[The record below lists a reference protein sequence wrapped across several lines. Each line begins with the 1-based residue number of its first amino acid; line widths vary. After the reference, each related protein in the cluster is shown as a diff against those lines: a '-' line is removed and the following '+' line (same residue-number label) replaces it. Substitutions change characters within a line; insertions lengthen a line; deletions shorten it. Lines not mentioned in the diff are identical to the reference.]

1 MVRPAF
7 LLAEV
12 EPEDGIST
20 RKLVL
25 ETAKFN
31 VITAHSLKEMLE
43 LLQLHPKVDAVIL
56 HSSLAGFD
64 CEDIVA
70 AIRKRQRDTPILVLS
85 PSSSFRC
92 RDADHHLTSH
102 EPEELLDLLRS
113 MFGDPRAKPAA

>member
-1 MVRPAF
+1 MPRPAF

-12 EPEDGIST
+12 EPEEGISA

-43 LLQLHPKVDAVIL
+43 LLRLHPKVDAVIL
-56 HSSLAGFD
+56 HSLLAGFD

-70 AIRKRQRDTPILVLS
+70 AVRKRKRDMPIIVLS
-85 PSSSFRC
+85 PSPSFRC
-92 RDADHHLTSH
+92 PDADHHLASH
-102 EPEELLDLLRS
+102 EPQELLDLLRS
-113 MFGDPRAKPAA
+113 LFGDPRARPAA